1 MRRLLAVLLLL
12 LPPGLGL
19 AGPAA
24 AHEVR
29 PAYLEI
35 DQTGPADYRIT
46 WKQPVMGD
54 MAIHL
59 VPHLSSGWLEAAPA
73 AQYASEG
80 FLIRTWK
87 VHAAGHDPLA
97 GQTVS
102 IEGLKD
108 TITDVFV
115 RVRPAHGP
123 PAETIV
129 RPEAPSFK
137 IAQGGAGSA
146 GVLAFLRL
154 GVEHILTG
162 PDHLLF
168 VLGLILIVR
177 NRRTLLKTVSAFTVA
192 HSLTLAAATLGL
204 IALPVPLLN
213 ALIALSILFVAPE
226 ALRAQAG
233 GTSFTIRFPW
243 VAAFGFGLLH
253 GMGFA
258 SGLTSLG
265 LSGAS
270 LAPALLMFNVGV
282 EIGQVAFIAL
292 VLALVRGFRLME
304 VRWPRPATFAP
315 AYAIGVA
322 GASWTVQYA
331 AVVFGLAQ

>member
-1 MRRLLAVLLLL
+1 MLALLALLA
-12 LPPGLGL
+12 GLGL
-19 AGPAA
+19 AGAA
-24 AHEVR
+24 GAHEVR

-35 DQTGPADYRIT
+35 DQAGAGDYRIT
-46 WKQPVMGD
+46 WKQPVVGD

-59 VPHLSSGWLEAAPA
+59 APHLSRGWLETPPT

-80 FLIRTWK
+80 FLIRTWR
-87 VHAAGHDPLA
+87 VRAAGGDALA

-115 RVRPAHGP
+115 RVRPARGP
-123 PAETIV
+123 PIETIV
-129 RPEAPSFK
+129 RPEAPSFR
-137 IAQGGAGSA
+137 IAPNGGPGG
-146 GVLAFLRL
+146 GVTSFLRL
-154 GVEHILTG
+154 GIEHILTG

-177 NRRTLLKTVSAFTVA
+177 DRRVLVKTVSAFTLA

-204 IALPVPLLN
+204 VALPVPLLN

-226 ALRAQAG
+226 ALRARTG
-233 GTSFTIRFPW
+233 GTSFTIRAPW

-270 LAPALLMFNVGV
+270 LAPALLLFNLGV
-282 EIGQVAFIAL
+282 EIGQLAFIAL
-292 VLALVRGFRLME
+292 VLALIRGFRLMQ
-304 VRWPRPATFAP
+304 VRWPKPVTFAP

-322 GASWTVQYA
+322 GASWTFQYA

>member
-1 MRRLLAVLLLL
+1 MRRLLALLALLL
-12 LPPGLGL
+12 GLGW
-19 AGPAA
+19 AGAA
-24 AHEVR
+24 TAHEVR

-35 DQTGPADYRIT
+35 AQTGSADYRIS

-59 VPHLSSGWLEAAPA
+59 APHLSSGWLEARPS

-80 FLIRTWK
+80 FLIRTWT
-87 VHAAGHDPLA
+87 VHAAERDALA

-115 RVRPAHGP
+115 RVRPARGP
-123 PAETIV
+123 PVETIL
-129 RPEAPSFK
+129 RPEAPSFR
-137 IAQGGAGSA
+137 IAQGGASSV
-146 GVLAFLRL
+146 GVFAFLRL

-177 NRRTLLKTVSAFTVA
+177 DRWTLLKTVSAFTVA

-204 IALPVPLLN
+204 ITLPTALLN

-258 SGLTSLG
+258 SGLVSLG

-270 LAPALLMFNVGV
+270 LAPALLLFNLGV
-282 EIGQVAFIAL
+282 EVGQLVFIGV
-292 VLALVRGFRLME
+292 VLALIRAFRLME
-304 VRWPRPATFAP
+304 ARWPRPVTFAP

-322 GASWTVQYA
+322 GASWTFQYA
-331 AVVFGLAQ
+331 AVVFGLSQ

>member
-1 MRRLLAVLLLL
+1 VRGFLALLALLL
-12 LPPGLGL
+12 GLGF
-19 AGPAA
+19 AGAA
-24 AHEVR
+24 ASHEVR

-35 DQTGPADYRIT
+35 DQTAPSDYRIT
-46 WKQPVMGD
+46 WKQPVVGD

-59 VPHLSSGWLEAAPA
+59 APHLSGGWLDQPPT

-80 FLIRTWK
+80 FLIRTWN
-87 VHAAGHDPLA
+87 VHEAGGRGLA

-115 RVRPAHGP
+115 RVRPARG
-123 PAETIV
+123 AAIETIV
-129 RPEAPSFK
+129 RPEAPSFR
-137 IAQGGAGSA
+137 IAQQGGSPG

-177 NRRTLLKTVSAFTVA
+177 DRGTLLKTVSAFTVA

-204 IALPVPLLN
+204 ISLPVPLLN

-226 ALRAQAG
+226 ALRARAG

-265 LSGAS
+265 LSGTS
-270 LAPALLMFNVGV
+270 LAPALLLFNVGV
-282 EIGQVAFIAL
+282 EIGQVAFIGLVFAL
-292 VLALVRGFRLME
+292 IRALRLMQ
-304 VRWPRPATFAP
+304 VRWPRPVTFAP

-322 GASWTVQYA
+322 GASWTFQYA
-331 AVVFGLAQ
+331 AIVFGLAR